1 MKPGFNRRYADMFE
15 FVPIGFFTFGPQ
27 GRILEVNPAGARL
40 LGANRSDLVEQKFTE
55 FVADDYQ
62 AGFRH
67 HCKRVLESGSRETY
81 DLKLLKA
88 DHSLFWVQLESI
100 AVAAGD
106 SPSNERQLNTA
117 VTDITDRKHAED
129 ALCHALD
136 KSHQQAKE
144 VTALLESSRAVLQY
158 REFKNSARSIFNS
171 CKNLIGARAGYVA
184 LLTPDGREND
194 LLHLDAGGLSC
205 TVDPALPMPIR
216 GLREKAY
223 RTCKTVF
230 DNRFS
235 KSQWVDFLPDGH
247 VTLENALFT
256 PLVIDGKAAG
266 LLGLANKP
274 GGFSEHDARI
284 ATGFSEFASVA
295 LFNSRTLESLEHSEE
310 RFRSVVETA
319 IDAIVTVDSNGKI
332 IFWNQKAELMF
343 GYKAAEMFGQPVAMI
358 MPERY
363 RQAHQRGL
371 SRAASRK
378 KAKVAGNILELIG
391 LRKDKGE
398 FPLELSLANWET
410 KEGIFFTA
418 IIRDI
423 SERKRAEK
431 ELQAAREELEQR
443 VDERTAELGITNKL
457 LRRQVVE
464 CELAQHAL
472 RESELK
478 YATLVEDAL
487 IGVYIQQD
495 GKIEFAND
503 KFADIYGYSRDELCG
518 MGSLDLVYPEDRPLV
533 KKLRE
538 KRLRGEKVPAE
549 YESRGLKK
557 NGEIIWVMRSF
568 SQITFKGRPAISGIV
583 ADISKRRRAEEALRK
598 SDKELRVLSNQL
610 LSAEEKERKRIAREL
625 HDGIGQA
632 LSAIKFSV
640 ENALMQLRAAA
651 DPTDLGS
658 LEAVIPLTRKTIE
671 EVRRIV
677 KDLRPS
683 ILDDLGILATIQW
696 FCREFQSVYAGIRI
710 ETTIDVEENQVPLH
724 LKTTIYRIMQEA
736 LNNVAKHSQANF
748 VQLLLKKSESR
759 LGLNISDNG
768 RGFNLDRAMAL
779 KTSRRGFGL
788 ASMRERA
795 ELSGGSFSIHAAP
808 GEGTTIRI
816 DWPAEI
822 PDCGIPQKSCF
833 PEILSK
839 IILSPDACYSPVIPA
854 QAGIQAYLNWTPAC
868 AGVTIIL

>member
-1 MKPGFNRRYADMFE
+1 MKAGFNRRYADMFE
-15 FVPIGFFTFGPQ
+15 FVPIGFFTLGPE
-27 GRILEVNPAGARL
+27 GRILEVNPTGARL
-40 LGANRSDLVEQKFTE
+40 LGADRSDLINQKFTK
-55 FVADDYQ
+55 FIADGFE

-67 HCKRVLESGSRETY
+67 HCKKVFESGNRETY
-81 DLKLLKA
+81 DLQLFKTNR
-88 DHSLFWVQLESI
+88 SLFWAQLESI
-100 AVAAGD
+100 AVMAGD
-106 SPSNERQLNTA
+106 SLNGQQFNTA
-117 VTDITDRKHAED
+117 LTDITDRKQAED
-129 ALCHALD
+129 ALCNALD

-144 VTALLESSRAVLQY
+144 VTALLESSQAVLQY
-158 REFKNSARSIFNS
+158 REFKDSAKSIFNS
-171 CKNLIGARAGYVA
+171 CKNLIGAKAGYVA
-184 LLTPDGREND
+184 LLTPDGSEND

-205 TVDPALPMPIR
+205 TVDPSLPMPIR

-223 RTCKTVF
+223 RSCKTVF

-247 VTLENALFT
+247 VVLENVLFA
-256 PLVIDGKAAG
+256 PLVISDKAVG

-274 GGFSEHDARI
+274 GGFTEHDARI

-295 LFNSRTLESLEHSEE
+295 LLNSHTMESLEHSEE

-319 IDAIVTVDSNGKI
+319 IDAIITIDSNGKV
-332 IFWNQKAELMF
+332 IFWNQKAEAMF
-343 GYKAAEMFGQPVAMI
+343 GYKAAEVIGQPVAVI

-363 RQAHQRGL
+363 RKSHQIGLNQAI
-371 SRAASRK
+371 SSK
-378 KAKVAGNILELIG
+378 KSKIAGNILELVG
-391 LRKDKGE
+391 LRKDTSE
-398 FPLELSLANWET
+398 FPLELSLSNWET

-423 SERKRAEK
+423 SERKQAEK
-431 ELQAAREELEQR
+431 ELQAARDELEQR
-443 VDERTAELGITNKL
+443 VDARTAELGETNIQ
-457 LRRQVVE
+457 LRSRISE
-464 CELAQHAL
+464 CEQAQLAL

-487 IGVYIQQD
+487 IGVYILQD
-495 GKIEFAND
+495 EKIEFANE
-503 KFADIYGYSRDELCG
+503 KFADIYGYDKDELLG
-518 MGSLDLVYPEDRPLV
+518 MDSLDLVHPEDRPRV
-533 KKLRE
+533 KKFRE

-549 YESRGLKK
+549 YESKGLKK
-557 NGEIIWVMRSF
+557 NGDIIWVMRSF
-568 SQITFKGRPAISGIV
+568 SQITYKGRPAISGIV

-640 ENALMQLRAAA
+640 ENALLEQRAA
-651 DPTDLGS
+651 DNPIDQGS
-658 LEAVIPLTRKTIE
+658 LEAVIPLTQKTIE

-683 ILDDLGILATIQW
+683 ILDDLGILATIRW
-696 FCREFQSVYAGIRI
+696 FCREFQNVYTGIRI
-710 ETTIDVEENQVPLH
+710 ETTIGVEENHVSPY

-748 VQLLLKKSESR
+748 VHLQLKKNKR
-759 LGLNISDNG
+759 HLNLSIQDNG
-768 RGFNLDRAMAL
+768 RGFNLDKAMAL

-795 ELSGGSFSIHAAP
+795 ELSGASFEVNSV
-808 GEGTTIRI
+808 EDTGT
-816 DWPAEI
+816 
-822 PDCGIPQKSCF
+822 
-833 PEILSK
+833 
-839 IILSPDACYSPVIPA
+839 VIKVVWA
-854 QAGIQAYLNWTPAC
+854 N
-868 AGVTIIL
+868 